1 MAKKARTLFKSILK
15 YTFRFLEVF
24 FAFLF
29 VYLIISITG
38 GIISTG
44 QLKKNGDLYIYVQS
58 NGIHTDIC
66 LPVRSEQ
73 INWRKF
79 IPEKHFPKNKHFEY
93 ITIGWGDKG
102 FFLDAKEWS
111 DLTFS
116 TAFNAAFL
124 PTPTLM
130 HIKYGK
136 EPKIT
141 EQRKKVYLNK
151 KDYYRLI
158 RFVKKSFVR
167 KDNQLNLINGKGYTD
182 SDNFYEAHNSYHMFR
197 TCNIWTNEALKIAGI
212 KTGVYA
218 LFPNGILSHLD
229 E

>member
-1 MAKKARTLFKSILK
+1 MIKKARVLIKSTLK
-15 YTFRFLEVF
+15 YALRFFEMF

-29 VYLIISITG
+29 VYFIISQLG

-44 QLKKNGDLYIYVQS
+44 KINKSGELYIYVQS

-66 LPVRSEQ
+66 LPTKTELIQ
-73 INWRKF
+73 WDKF
-79 IPEKHFPKNKHFEY
+79 IPKEHFPKNDNFDY
-93 ITIGWGDKG
+93 ITIGWGDRG
-102 FFLDAKEWS
+102 FFLDAKDWS

-130 HIKYGK
+130 HVKYSN

-141 EQRKKVYLNK
+141 EQRKRVYINK

-158 RFVKKSFVR
+158 RFVKKSFV
-167 KDNQLNLINGKGYTD
+167 KKNAKLNLILKGGYTD
-182 SDNFYEAHNSYHMFR
+182 SDNFYEAQNTYHMFR
-197 TCNIWTNEALKIAGI
+197 TCNRWTNDALKITGI
-212 KTGVYA
+212 RTGVYA
-218 LFPNGILSHLD
+218 LFPDGIMSHL

>member
-1 MAKKARTLFKSILK
+1 MTLKARILIKSTLK
-15 YTFRFLEVF
+15 YTFRFIEIF

-29 VYLIISITG
+29 VYFIISQIG
-38 GIISTG
+38 GIVSIGKINKS
-44 QLKKNGDLYIYVQS
+44 GDLYIYVQS

-66 LPVRSEQ
+66 LPTNTNL
-73 INWRKF
+73 IDWDDF
-79 IPEKHFPKNKHFEY
+79 IPKKHFPKNQYFDY
-93 ITIGWGDKG
+93 ITIGWGDRG

-130 HIKYGK
+130 HVKYGK

-141 EQRKKVYLNK
+141 EQRKRVFLNK
-151 KDYYRLI
+151 RDYYRLI
-158 RFVKKSFVR
+158 RFVKKSFV
-167 KDNQLNLINGKGYTD
+167 KKKKMINLIVGQGYTD
-182 SDNFYEAHNSYHMFR
+182 SDNFYEANNTYHMFR
-197 TCNIWTNEALKIAGI
+197 TCNRWTNDALKIAGI
-212 KTGVYA
+212 RTGIYA
-218 LFPNGILSHLD
+218 LFPGGIMSHL

>member
-1 MAKKARTLFKSILK
+1 MTKKVLASFKTTLKNTL
-15 YTFRFLEVF
+15 RFFELF

-29 VYLIISITG
+29 IYLIISILG
-38 GIISTG
+38 GVISTG
-44 QLKKNGDLYIYVQS
+44 QLKKKGDLYIYVQS
-58 NGIHTDIC
+58 NGIHTDVC
-66 LPVRSEQ
+66 LPVKTGQ
-73 INWRKF
+73 IDWNKF
-79 IPEKHFPKNKHFEY
+79 IPKSHFPNNEHFEF
-93 ITIGWGDKG
+93 ITIGWGDRG
-102 FFLDAKEWS
+102 FFLDAKNWS

-141 EQRKKVYLNK
+141 DQRKRVYLNK
-151 KDYYRLI
+151 RDYYQLI

-167 KDNQLNLINGKGYTD
+167 KDNKLKLITGQGYTN
-182 SDNFYEAHNSYHMFR
+182 SDNFYEAHNTYHMFR
-197 TCNIWTNEALKIAGI
+197 TCNIWTNDALKVAGV

-218 LFPNGILSHLD
+218 LFPGGILSHLD
-229 E
+229 